1 MEETTIRFYLHE
13 GGLTTLN
20 LQDGLGR
27 TLQLMQAT
35 LPAGYHE
42 YRVRARELGMT
53 GVVTYTLRCGEY
65 MISKQMVIIE

>member
-1 MEETTIRFYLHE
+1 MIRFYLHE

-27 TLQLMQAT
+27 TLQVMQAT

-65 MISKQMVIIE
+65 TASKRMIVVE